1 MCFRCEVNGAFPP
14 GITTDYLQ
22 LDDMYRMT
30 VVDSTGQSGVQ
41 IWLHDE
47 NIKELRTA
55 LKDIREN
62 RKRMREV
69 G

>member
-1 MCFRCEVNGAFPP
+1 
-14 GITTDYLQ
+14 
-22 LDDMYRMT
+22 MT